1 MSAASCSR
9 FNAPQGSGYVVDS
22 FWSSIHCLLSTGSYE
37 DCVKRAIALGND
49 TDTTAA
55 IAGSLAGALYGEPA
69 LPDRRVATLR
79 GKERVEGW
87 LATL

>member
-1 MSAASCSR
+1 
-9 FNAPQGSGYVVDS
+9 VVDS

-37 DCVKRAIALGND
+37 DCVKRAIARGND

-55 IAGSLAGALYGEPA
+55 IAGSLAGVLYGEPA

>member
-1 MSAASCSR
+1 M
-9 FNAPQGSGYVVDS
+9 
-22 FWSSIHCLLSTGSYE
+22 
-37 DCVKRAIALGND
+37 KRAIARGND

-55 IAGSLAGALYGEPA
+55 IAGSLAGVLYGEPA